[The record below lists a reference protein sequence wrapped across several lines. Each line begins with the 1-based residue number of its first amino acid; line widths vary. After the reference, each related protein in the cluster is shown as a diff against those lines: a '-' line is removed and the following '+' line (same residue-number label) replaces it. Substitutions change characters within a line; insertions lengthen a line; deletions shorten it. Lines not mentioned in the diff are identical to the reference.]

1 MTKVVRVAIVAAVLS
16 TAGVARAQEPSLA
29 TARELYI
36 AAEYTDALAMLTA
49 LAGTNP
55 SKADQQ
61 SIELYRAL
69 CLVALGNQPEATKV
83 IEGIV
88 TSDPLYRPDGVD
100 LPPRMRT
107 AFSEARK
114 RLLPSIV
121 QQRYLVAKAAFEQK
135 EYATAAEGFKM
146 VLDGLSDPELGT
158 AGSTPPLSDLKML
171 ASGFHDL
178 ATKAVPPPVPVEP
191 KPAPVDVAPAIEPE
205 PGTSSTPAA
214 PAVADTAAGVPVA
227 NRVYEPTDMSVVP
240 PITIRQTVPPF
251 NGRLL
256 RGATAAVEVII
267 NEKGGV
273 DSASMIVPLNPAF
286 DRSVIDAARSWQYR
300 PATLNGIPVKYR
312 KRLQLSVL
320 ATGN

>member
-16 TAGVARAQEPSLA
+16 AAGVVQAQEPSLA
-29 TARELYI
+29 AARELYI
-36 AAEYTDALAMLTA
+36 AAEYSDALAMLTA

-55 SKADQQ
+55 AKADRQN
-61 SIELYRAL
+61 IDLYRAL
-69 CLVALGNQPEATKV
+69 CLVALGNQPEATKI

-88 TSDPLYRPDGVD
+88 TTDPLYRPDGTD

-114 RLLPSIV
+114 RLLPSLV

-146 VLDGLSDPELGT
+146 VLDGLADPELGT

-178 ATKAVPPPVPVEP
+178 ATKAVPPPAPAEM
-191 KPAPVDVAPAIEPE
+191 KPAPVAVAPAIIEPE
-205 PGTSSTPAA
+205 PGAPSA
-214 PAVADTAAGVPVA
+214 PATLAASDTAAVA

-240 PITIRQTVPPF
+240 PITIRQAVPPF

-256 RGATAAVEVII
+256 RGANAAVEVII

-273 DSASMIVPLNPAF
+273 DAASMIVPLNPTF
-286 DRSVIDAARSWQYR
+286 DRSVIEATRTWQYR
-300 PATLNGIPVKYR
+300 PATLNGTPVKYR
-312 KRLQLSVL
+312 KRLQLSVP